1 MKTQTETGSTYF
13 SFPASL
19 EANLVYQTATLKAM
33 ETSSKTA
40 SCWALGG
47 ETVTCSAQKPAMIK
61 ITFRETTMIRDSVY
75 GLRPNEIAV
84 VCSKDCH

>member
-1 MKTQTETGSTYF
+1 MFLNKKIKSTYF

-33 ETSSKTA
+33 ETISKIA

-47 ETVTCSAQKPAMIK
+47 EQTEMDGYTMVRCQYENISIVWLLVLQTTAMLSD
-61 ITFRETTMIRDSVY
+61 F
-75 GLRPNEIAV
+75 
-84 VCSKDCH
+84 

>member
-1 MKTQTETGSTYF
+1 MNKYTNTEGSTYF

-47 ETVTCSAQKPAMIK
+47 EHGETLTC
-61 ITFRETTMIRDSVY
+61 
-75 GLRPNEIAV
+75 
-84 VCSKDCH
+84 